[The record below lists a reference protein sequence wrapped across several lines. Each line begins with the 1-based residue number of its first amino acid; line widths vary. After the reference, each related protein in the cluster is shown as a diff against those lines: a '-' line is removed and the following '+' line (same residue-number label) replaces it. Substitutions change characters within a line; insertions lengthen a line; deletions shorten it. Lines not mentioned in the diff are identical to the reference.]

1 MFVSISFCLLRKRI
15 PQRSCIEAG
24 RNKTERKTAFKQN
37 AKHALRV
44 KPYAQLENSTSEGR
58 VFVVLAASHSFAA
71 SELSSLTQW
80 PVKMPQQLSN
90 WLLSWPC

>member
-1 MFVSISFCLLRKRI
+1 M
-15 PQRSCIEAG
+15 
-24 RNKTERKTAFKQN
+24 
-37 AKHALRV
+37 

-71 SELSSLTQW
+71 SEFSSLTQW